1 MALFI
6 LKGLYTMTYLLV
18 VLIALFGA
26 LMRTVFG
33 FGEALVTMPLLALIS
48 FNLETS
54 TALIGA
60 LGLLVAI
67 PVAIKYHQHID
78 LQILKRLVIGS
89 ILGIPV
95 GILIIKLGSPIII
108 MKVLGIFI
116 IVYGIYNLFITYHQ
130 RKINLKI
137 NDCFDYLAGIISGIL
152 GASFNS
158 HGVPIVIYGT
168 AKRWDSDKIRGIL
181 QGHFVCVGTLVVLS
195 QLSAG
200 MWNFEV
206 IKLLLMIIPLLFII
220 VPLGNWISSKID
232 SDHFTKYVYSIL
244 IIFGIMLLIKN

>member
-1 MALFI
+1 
-6 LKGLYTMTYLLV
+6 MTYILV

-48 FNLETS
+48 FNIQTS

-60 LGLLVAI
+60 LGLLVAV
-67 PVAIKYHQHID
+67 PVAIKYRQHID
-78 LQILKRLVIGS
+78 WQTLKRLVIGS

-108 MKVLGIFI
+108 MKILGIFI
-116 IVYGIYNLFITYHQ
+116 IIYGIYNLYKLHNP
-130 RKINLKI
+130 KESKLHLSDK
-137 NDCFDYLAGIISGIL
+137 FDYLAGIISGIL

-158 HGVPIVIYGT
+158 HGVPIVVFGT
-168 AKRWDSDKIRGIL
+168 AKRWDSDKLRGIL

-195 QLSAG
+195 QLSSG
-200 MWNFEV
+200 MWSLEV
-206 IKLLLMIIPLLFII
+206 VKLLGIIIPLLFVV
-220 VPLGNWISSKID
+220 VPFGNWISQKID
-232 SDHFTKYVYSIL
+232 SEHFIQYVYLIL
-244 IIFGIMLLIKN
+244 IIFGVILMIK

>member
-1 MALFI
+1 
-6 LKGLYTMTYLLV
+6 MTYLLV

-48 FNLETS
+48 FNLQTS

-67 PVAIKYHQHID
+67 PVAVKYRQHID
-78 LQILKRLVIGS
+78 LQTLKRLVLGS

-108 MKVLGIFI
+108 MKVLGTFI
-116 IVYGIYNLFITYHQ
+116 TIYGVYNLYALKRP
-130 RKINLKI
+130 RKSQLHLGN
-137 NDCFDYLAGIISGIL
+137 NWDYLAGIISGIL

-158 HGVPIVIYGT
+158 HGVPIVVYGT
-168 AKRWDSDKIRGIL
+168 AKKWDSDKLRGIL
-181 QGHFVCVGTLVVLS
+181 QGHFVCVGSLVVLS
-195 QLSAG
+195 QLGSG
-200 MWNFEV
+200 MWSLGV
-206 IKLLLMIIPLLFII
+206 VKLLAIIIPLLFIV
-220 VPLGNWISSKID
+220 VPFGNWISRKID
-232 SDHFTKYVYSIL
+232 SEHFTKYVFGIL
-244 IIFGIMLLIKN
+244 IIFGLILLVKH

>member
-1 MALFI
+1 M
-6 LKGLYTMTYLLV
+6 TTYLLV

-48 FNLETS
+48 FNLQTS

-78 LQILKRLVIGS
+78 WSTLKRLVLGS
-89 ILGIPV
+89 ILGIPI

-108 MKVLGIFI
+108 MKFLGLFI
-116 IVYGIYNLFITYHQ
+116 IIYGTYNLYALRHP
-130 RKINLKI
+130 RKSSLQI
-137 NDCFDYLAGIISGIL
+137 NDKYDYLAGIISGIL

-168 AKRWDSDKIRGIL
+168 AKKWDADKLKGIL
-181 QGHFVCVGTLVVLS
+181 QGHFVCVGSLVVLS
-195 QLSAG
+195 QLGSG
-200 MWNFEV
+200 MWSLDV
-206 IKLLLMIIPLLFII
+206 VKLLIVIIPLLFIVI
-220 VPLGNWISSKID
+220 PLGNWISTKID
-232 SDHFTKYVYSIL
+232 SQHFTKYVFMIL
-244 IIFGIMLLIKN
+244 IIFGIILLLKN

>member
-1 MALFI
+1 
-6 LKGLYTMTYLLV
+6 MTYLLV

-54 TALIGA
+54 TALIGD

-67 PVAIKYHQHID
+67 PVAIKYRQHID
-78 LQILKRLVIGS
+78 LTTLKRLVIGS

-108 MKVLGIFI
+108 MKTLGIFI
-116 IVYGIYNLFITYHQ
+116 IIYGSYNLYA
-130 RKINLKI
+130 LKYPHESKLHLS
-137 NDCFDYLAGIISGIL
+137 NKYDYLAGVISGIL

-158 HGVPIVIYGT
+158 HGVPIVVYGT
-168 AKRWDSDKIRGIL
+168 AKKWDSDKLRGIL
-181 QGHFVCVGTLVVLS
+181 QGHFVCVGSLVVLS
-195 QLSAG
+195 QLGSG
-200 MWNFEV
+200 MWSLEV
-206 IKLLLMIIPLLFII
+206 VKLLAMIIPLLFIV
-220 VPLGNWISSKID
+220 VPIGNWISSKID
-232 SDHFTKYVYSIL
+232 SQHFTKYVFGIL
-244 IIFGIMLLIKN
+244 IIFGMILLIKH

>member
-1 MALFI
+1 
-6 LKGLYTMTYLLV
+6 MTYLLV

-48 FNLETS
+48 FNLQTS

-67 PVAIKYHQHID
+67 PVAVKYRQHID
-78 LQILKRLVIGS
+78 LATLKRLVLGS

-95 GILIIKLGSPIII
+95 GILIIKLGSPEII

-116 IVYGIYNLFITYHQ
+116 IIYGTYNLYA
-130 RKINLKI
+130 LKHPRTRQI
-137 NDCFDYLAGIISGIL
+137 HLNDHYDYLAGIISGIL

-158 HGVPIVIYGT
+158 HGVPIVVYGT
-168 AKRWDSDKIRGIL
+168 AQKWDSDKLSGIL

-195 QLSAG
+195 QLSSG
-200 MWNFEV
+200 MWSLEV
-206 IKLLLMIIPLLFII
+206 VKLLAIIIPLLFVV
-220 VPLGNWISSKID
+220 VPLGNWIGSKID
-232 SDHFTKYVYSIL
+232 SQHFTKYVFGIL
-244 IIFGIMLLIKN
+244 ILFGLILLIKH

>member
-1 MALFI
+1 
-6 LKGLYTMTYLLV
+6 MTYIPV

-48 FNLETS
+48 FNIQTS

-67 PVAIKYHQHID
+67 PVAIKYRQHID
-78 LQILKRLVIGS
+78 LPTLKRLVLGS
-89 ILGIPV
+89 LLGIPV

-108 MKVLGIFI
+108 MKVLGSFI
-116 IVYGIYNLFITYHQ
+116 ILYGVYNLYALRHPSQ
-130 RKINLKI
+130 KSLQLSDKY
-137 NDCFDYLAGIISGIL
+137 DYVAGIL

-158 HGVPIVIYGT
+158 HGVPIVVYGT
-168 AKRWDSDKIRGIL
+168 AKKWDADKLRGIL

-195 QLSAG
+195 QLGSG
-200 MWNFEV
+200 MWSMEV
-206 IKLLLMIIPLLFII
+206 VKLLAAIIPLLFIV
-220 VPLGNWISSKID
+220 VPLGNWIGSKID
-232 SDHFTKYVYSIL
+232 SQQFTKYVYVIL
-244 IIFGIMLLIKN
+244 IIFGLMLLIKYS

>member
-1 MALFI
+1 
-6 LKGLYTMTYLLV
+6 MTYLLV
-18 VLIALFGA
+18 ILIALFGA

-48 FNLETS
+48 FNLES
-54 TALIGA
+54 ATALIGA
-60 LGLLVAI
+60 LGLLVAV

-78 LQILKRLVIGS
+78 LATLKRLVFGS

-108 MKVLGIFI
+108 MRVLGIFI
-116 IVYGIYNLFITYHQ
+116 IFYGSYNLY
-130 RKINLKI
+130 NLKHPRQSKLHL
-137 NDCFDYLAGIISGIL
+137 NDKTDYLAGFVSGIL

-158 HGVPIVIYGT
+158 HGVPIVVYGT
-168 AKRWDSDKIRGIL
+168 AKKWDADKLLGIL

-195 QLSAG
+195 QLGSG
-200 MWNFEV
+200 MWSFEV
-206 IKLLLMIIPLLFII
+206 VKLLAIIIPLLFIV

-232 SDHFTKYVYSIL
+232 SQHFTKYVFGIL
-244 IIFGIMLLIKN
+244 IIFGFILLLKH

>member
-1 MALFI
+1 
-6 LKGLYTMTYLLV
+6 MTYVLV

-48 FNLETS
+48 FNIQTS

-67 PVAIKYHQHID
+67 PVAIKYRQHID
-78 LQILKRLVIGS
+78 LPTLKRLVLGS
-89 ILGIPV
+89 LLGIPV

-108 MKVLGIFI
+108 MKVLGSFI
-116 IVYGIYNLFITYHQ
+116 ILYGVYNLYALRHPSQ
-130 RKINLKI
+130 KSLQLSDKY
-137 NDCFDYLAGIISGIL
+137 DYVAGVISGIL

-158 HGVPIVIYGT
+158 HGVPIVVYGT
-168 AKRWDSDKIRGIL
+168 AKKWDADKLRGIL

-195 QLSAG
+195 QLGSG
-200 MWNFEV
+200 MWSLEV
-206 IKLLLMIIPLLFII
+206 VKLLAAVIPLLFIV
-220 VPLGNWISSKID
+220 VPLGNWIGSKID
-232 SDHFTKYVYSIL
+232 SQQFTKYVYVIL
-244 IIFGIMLLIKN
+244 IVFGLILLIKHS